1 MTLKELIKSRYS
13 VRSFTDE
20 MVDIEKIKE
29 LLDIAN
35 SAPSGGNIQ
44 PWKVYVVTGNSKN
57 KLTSKALHN
66 FDNGVQEEVAYE
78 IYPKP
83 LEDEYK
89 RRRSQCAADMYNAL
103 SIEKDDIESR
113 LKQVRENF
121 RFFGAPVG
129 MIITIDR
136 SFAQNGWGHVGMYL
150 QNLCLVAIDNGLGAC
165 LQESWSI
172 YPQTVKEVICHDDN
186 EVIWCGVALGYPNK
200 DDPINQYR
208 TSRENIDKFVSFLD

>member
-1 MTLKELIKSRYS
+1 MALKELIKSRYS

-20 MVDIEKIKE
+20 MVSVKKLKE
-29 LLDIAN
+29 VLNIAN

-44 PWKVYVVTGNSKN
+44 PWKVYVVTGNTKD
-57 KLTSKALHN
+57 KLISKALYN
-66 FDNGVQEEVAYE
+66 FDNGVQEEVEYE
-78 IYPKP
+78 IYPKY
-83 LEDEYK
+83 LDDEYK
-89 RRRSQCAADMYNAL
+89 RRRSKCAADMYNAL

-129 MIITIDR
+129 MIITIDK

-150 QNLCLVAIDNGLGAC
+150 QNLCLAAIDSGLGTC

-172 YPQTVKEVICHDDN
+172 YPKTVKDVIKHPDN
-186 EVIWCGVALGYPNK
+186 EVVWCGVALGYPN
-200 DDPINQYR
+200 DNDPINQYR
-208 TSRENIDKFVSFLD
+208 TSREDINKFVSFLK